1 MSSPP
6 SPRKRPQ
13 RHGIVERTVGHSHA
27 LVILDMISCWG
38 FPDAAP
44 LLRQASRIA
53 PAIAAL
59 KRRCAEARIPVIYAN
74 DNSGQWRSDFRAV
87 VRDALGAPGPGAR
100 ITQQL
105 EPGEADYFVLKP
117 KHSAFFATPFELLL
131 DHLRTQCLV
140 VTGVASDQCV
150 LNTVSDA
157 RMRDFEVVVPADCI
171 ATQTPARNRR
181 ALQYF
186 EDVLGVKTTS
196 GPALSLTAGRSGR
209 GR

>member
-13 RHGIVERTVGHSHA
+13 RHGIVERPARHSHA
-27 LVILDMISCWG
+27 LVILDMISCWA
-38 FPDAAP
+38 FPDAGP

-87 VRDALGAPGPGAR
+87 VREALESPGAGAR

-131 DHLRTQCLV
+131 DHLRTQRLL

-171 ATQTPARNRR
+171 ATQSVARNRR

-196 GPALSLTAGRSGR
+196 GPALRLAAGRSR
-209 GR
+209 GAG

>member
-1 MSSPP
+1 MTSPP

-13 RHGIVERTVGHSHA
+13 RKGIIERTARHSHA
-27 LVILDMISCWG
+27 LVILDMVSCWG

-59 KRRCAEARIPVIYAN
+59 KRRCAQARIPVIYAN
-74 DNSGQWRSDFRAV
+74 DNSGQWRSDFKYV
-87 VRDALGAPGPGAR
+87 VRESLESPGPGAR

-105 EPGEADYFVLKP
+105 EPGEDDYFVLKP
-117 KHSAFFATPFELLL
+117 KHSAFFATPLELLL
-131 DHLRTQCLV
+131 DHLRTQRLI
-140 VTGVASDQCV
+140 VTGVSSDQCV

-157 RMRDFEVVVPADCI
+157 RMRDFEVVVPADCV

-181 ALQYF
+181 ALGYF
-186 EDVLGVKTTS
+186 EDVLGVKTTP
-196 GPALSLTAGRSGR
+196 GPSLRLSDP
-209 GR
+209 